1 MMQKFKSFLP
11 KSIQPGYPDLCWTK
25 ITALLLAI
33 TLVFPHLAWSFE
45 YINLFTAKGMI
56 INNNRPVEIPGKI
69 GKINRTFHGQDRL
82 VIHIEDL
89 HCNYEIQ
96 SNIAKIID
104 HLARWHSLRLVT
116 MEGADKPVNVAKLSS
131 FPIEAVKKE
140 VGEYFIKQGKIS
152 GAEFYAAAGRY
163 PIDLEGIENPEH
175 YRQGR
180 ELVSGFLNNESQG
193 YLLDLRDM
201 LEELKKSIYS
211 PELFKFDAK
220 KTAWREGRLSSLK
233 YCIFLKQR
241 AVRSGLKGFP
251 LIKRYVSQGEEVL
264 WPGLD
269 PEQFYQE
276 IERLDGILREGLY
289 TGTKQ
294 RELDQ
299 HQHRLDIMEKLL
311 NISVTPAELAEYQ
324 AQAPAF
330 QIKNFQ
336 DFIQGYAAG
345 EKYPWDPG
353 IYGLDRWLGKVRAF
367 YANADQRSLDFI
379 KNLLTRMEHH
389 QAKIAVLITGGY
401 HTPVV
406 LQELQQRNISF
417 ISIQPGLTRQD
428 LVNPYFSLLREQRTP
443 LEMLLSKDQKVMA
456 LEPFFAQWDKIRIKA
471 DQLPAEVRLGY
482 DLLEITLKLDY
493 IHYLQEKGVAG
504 LEGLQAEYRQAI
516 AEYEENSQRIKLDL
530 NRVLAGERFFAVPF
544 EGASYFAV
552 LGPPGQSP
560 VSGAFQTMAIKDD
573 LELTFHHKAE
583 WDVMAGKIEGRPIQ
597 YASHA
602 LVRRRL
608 LQAVCPGGES
618 VIFAGTW
625 IAPHVL
631 NWMKRLSLPGESLPT
646 GETKTENRMAKE
658 TGGERNTAQL
668 KEIIQALIESPDH
681 ELHPL
686 LEEKVDAILHA
697 QKNGIIPGPYRFEAA
712 KDVFNNKGE
721 NIWEYRWDTI
731 LFNVQNLSRLMQ
743 EQIPSSPAMEYI
755 TENFKAGMA
764 KLLKHPEIQKMTF
777 TEIDEI
783 YLWLSEMVSDKL
795 YQERKRVQNNRGKE
809 HYKKLACLIDG
820 LREEDEGKDLQYAF
834 KCANLGNMLEDKYFK
849 SDLFNA
855 EAFKAIDDRCLIQKD
870 FFDNLMNDLA
880 RLQAQKGTVKY
891 YIDNAGEFYLDLLA
905 IKLLLE
911 SGLEVVVMAKDQAG
925 NNDDLSAA
933 NVREILEECLQEDD
947 FKWLKKFYANNS
959 QSGRLKVMSHNTR
972 SYGVNLNYQDEPH
985 KQVRTNPNS
994 ITIYKGGAND
1004 YAVRQQ
1010 KEETNSYHLFGLKEQ
1025 DQIATAHAL
1034 GFEPEKIIS
1043 GNLVF
1048 YAVPKEQ
1055 RGYDLEDILKNGD
1068 YFRRKSES
1076 EYNIQETAAYRLLEA
1091 LELLAIEDNPAIV
1104 IEETVK
1110 YPEYTVRRIRIP
1122 ERSDN
1127 TKPPRGLEILQNE
1140 IADIVRF
1147 DLLYNK
1153 KNQLIAIFPA
1163 LPLETNSKSTHIAY
1177 NGIRYFNLGEYYFKD
1192 SEITVPEIEGKWKKM
1207 YTESELNIRVI
1218 KSYLEI
1224 VLGKRAS
1231 SALMIDYESGKQPYA
1246 YISVDRETGKW
1257 QSYEVGMKYKKHPDV
1272 KPHPNR
1278 EEIIIPVYPT
1288 VYSPGNPVADVD
1300 DGYYNYIYK
1309 HMGLRLNHKVLVVGP
1324 GSGSD
1329 TWTIS
1334 RKTGG
1339 KVWAVGINPLEVAN
1353 TVQTAAIGG
1362 FEVDAVVGNNIID
1375 EMGHSVF
1382 PGRKFN
1388 RIVWD
1393 MPHFSH
1399 RSLGFSGRHPSF
1411 SRFWDPDYKGEVL
1424 KRFVKGLPVLLE
1436 PDGYAIIWNKNI
1448 PDTMLHSFEGVKIEK
1463 VASMVY
1469 KIILT
1474 EPVPASS
1481 NKSQIDPKMFNRPFY
1496 TRHLEILQRWRL
1508 PRALWIFILANGW
1521 LLVQTTCQAF
1531 PRLKISGTDK
1541 DLDTDSNKELNLMKL
1556 RHGMPGVRFRPLSG
1570 KSWGKIWGMIT
1581 GLYRENEQT
1590 PATIYTYSSWLKLI
1604 QEPEL
1609 KGDGSLESGLA
1620 GWRYALTRRL
1630 LDNLLA
1636 YHRVDYL
1643 YSGTGFWERNLDKL
1657 FRLNIQD
1664 MARDTLAMRG
1674 VPGFGTRMA
1683 RWAVVKLPWP
1693 WGLRNAMRISIQRAY
1708 PDWEIK
1714 KILEGIKAAY
1724 PQGKAPDILDA
1735 LDVQFNRPESG
1746 VYQAYLDM
1754 VRASPKKFT
1763 QQQTEF
1769 FRQLRHFI
1777 LPNQTSVPEQM
1788 PDNIAVYLELISRL
1802 DFGPSLEIGRWS
1814 VHNHVPGYLSGRA
1827 ISLPLSMKN
1836 SPGARELRVII
1847 SMLRR
1852 CQPWIILNN
1861 RTMEEMLY
1869 PRRTPHI
1876 FEQAA

>member
-1 MMQKFKSFLP
+1 MQKFKSFLP
-11 KSIQPGYPDLCWTK
+11 KSIQPGYPDLRWTK

-69 GKINRTFHGQDRL
+69 GKISRTFHGQDRL

-104 HLARWHSLRLVT
+104 HLVRWHTLRLVT

-269 PEQFYQE
+269 SEQFYQE
-276 IERLDGILREGLY
+276 IERLDKILREGLY

-324 AQAPAF
+324 AHAPAF

-345 EKYPWDPG
+345 KKYSWDPG

-379 KNLLTRMEHH
+379 KNLLARMEHH
-389 QAKIAVLITGGY
+389 QTKIAVLVTGGY

-417 ISIQPGLTRQD
+417 ISVQPVLTRQD

-456 LEPFFAQWDKIRIKA
+456 LEPFFAQWDKIRLKA

-516 AEYEENSQRIKLDL
+516 AKYEENSQRIKLDL

-552 LGPPGQSP
+552 LGTPGQST

-573 LELTFHHKAE
+573 LELTFHHKSE
-583 WDVMAGKIEGRPIQ
+583 WDIMAGKIEARPIQ

-631 NWMKRLSLPGESLPT
+631 NWMKRLA
-646 GETKTENRMAKE
+646 R
-658 TGGERNTAQL
+658 Q
-668 KEIIQALIESPDH
+668 
-681 ELHPL
+681 
-686 LEEKVDAILHA
+686 EKVL
-697 QKNGIIPGPYRFEAA
+697 PA
-712 KDVFNNKGE
+712 KIE
-721 NIWEYRWDTI
+721 RSLT
-731 LFNVQNLSRLMQ
+731 NL
-743 EQIPSSPAMEYI
+743 
-755 TENFKAGMA
+755 AG
-764 KLLKHPEIQKMTF
+764 
-777 TEIDEI
+777 
-783 YLWLSEMVSDKL
+783 
-795 YQERKRVQNNRGKE
+795 G
-809 HYKKLACLIDG
+809 
-820 LREEDEGKDLQYAF
+820 
-834 KCANLGNMLEDKYFK
+834 
-849 SDLFNA
+849 
-855 EAFKAIDDRCLIQKD
+855 
-870 FFDNLMNDLA
+870 
-880 RLQAQKGTVKY
+880 
-891 YIDNAGEFYLDLLA
+891 
-905 IKLLLE
+905 
-911 SGLEVVVMAKDQAG
+911 
-925 NNDDLSAA
+925 
-933 NVREILEECLQEDD
+933 
-947 FKWLKKFYANNS
+947 
-959 QSGRLKVMSHNTR
+959 
-972 SYGVNLNYQDEPH
+972 
-985 KQVRTNPNS
+985 
-994 ITIYKGGAND
+994 
-1004 YAVRQQ
+1004 
-1010 KEETNSYHLFGLKEQ
+1010 
-1025 DQIATAHAL
+1025 
-1034 GFEPEKIIS
+1034 
-1043 GNLVF
+1043 
-1048 YAVPKEQ
+1048 
-1055 RGYDLEDILKNGD
+1055 
-1068 YFRRKSES
+1068 ES

-1091 LELLAIEDNPAIV
+1091 LELLAIENNPAVV

-1110 YPEYTVRRIRIP
+1110 YPEYTIRRIRIP
-1122 ERSDN
+1122 ERSDT

-1147 DLLYNK
+1147 ELLYNK

-1163 LPLETNSKSTHIAY
+1163 SPLETNSKSTHIAY

-1207 YTESELNIRVI
+1207 YTESESNVRVI
-1218 KSYLEI
+1218 KSYLEL
-1224 VLGKRAS
+1224 VLGEKAS
-1231 SALMIDYESGKQPYA
+1231 SAHMIDYECGKQPYA

-1257 QSYEVGMKYKKHPDV
+1257 QSHEVGMKYKKHPDV
-1272 KPHPNR
+1272 KPHLNR

-1309 HMGLRLNHKVLVVGP
+1309 HMGLRLDHKVLVVGP

-1353 TVQTAAIGG
+1353 TVRTAAIGG

-1388 RIVWD
+1388 RIVWS

-1399 RSLGFSGRHPSF
+1399 RPFGFSGSHPSF
-1411 SRFWDPDYKGEVL
+1411 SEFWDPDYEGQVL
-1424 KRFVKGLPVLLE
+1424 KRFVKGLPLLLE

-1448 PDTMLHSFEGVKIEK
+1448 PDAMLHSFEGVKIEK
-1463 VASMVY
+1463 VESMVY

-1474 EPVPASS
+1474 EPVPARG

-1496 TRHLEILQRWRL
+1496 TRHLEFLQRWRL
-1508 PRALWIFILANGW
+1508 PRTLWIFILANGW

-1541 DLDTDSNKELNLMKL
+1541 DLDPDSSKELNLMKL

-1570 KSWGKIWGMIT
+1570 KSWGMIT
-1581 GLYRENEQT
+1581 GLYRENKQT
-1590 PATIYTYSSWLKLI
+1590 PATIYTYLPWLWII
-1604 QEPEL
+1604 QAPEP
-1609 KGDGSLESGLA
+1609 KDMGSLESGLA

-1636 YHRVDYL
+1636 YHRADYL

-1664 MARDTLAMRG
+1664 LARDTLARRE

-1693 WGLRNAMRISIQRAY
+1693 WGLRNAMRLSIQRAY

-1724 PQGKAPDILDA
+1724 PKGMTPDILDA
-1735 LDVQFNRPESG
+1735 LDIQFNRPESG
-1746 VYQAYLDM
+1746 VCQAYLDM

-1777 LPNQTSVPEQM
+1777 LPNQTDVPEQM

-1802 DFGPSLEIGRWS
+1802 NFGPSFEIGRWS
-1814 VHNHVPGYLSGRA
+1814 VHNHVPGYLNGRA

-1852 CQPWIILNN
+1852 MQLWIILNN
-1861 RTMEEMLY
+1861 KTMEEIRY